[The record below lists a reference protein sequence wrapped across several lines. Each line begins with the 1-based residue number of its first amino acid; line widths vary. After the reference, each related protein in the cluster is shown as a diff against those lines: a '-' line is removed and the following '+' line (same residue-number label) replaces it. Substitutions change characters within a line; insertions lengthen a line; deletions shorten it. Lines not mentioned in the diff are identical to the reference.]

1 MTGPTHVIIA
11 TVATL
16 VLRQQTELAPTDLRA
31 WVMVWTGALLPD
43 IDEPG
48 STISEPVSVVDK
60 MVPNW
65 VETMIHAPIKAVSGA
80 IRALFGHRGAT
91 HYVLWPALL
100 LLFGFWRNNDVIF
113 WLGWGYLWH
122 VLADWTTRRAI
133 PAAGPFYRKA
143 VHILPKPLR
152 IRTGGP
158 VETLISTV
166 CWLYVFYSIYLY
178 YVGRG

>member
-16 VLRQQTELAPTDLRA
+16 ALRQQTDFAPTDLLA
-31 WVMVWTGALLPD
+31 WLMVWTGALLPD
-43 IDEPG
+43 IDEPS
-48 STISEPVSVVDK
+48 STITEPLNVVDK
-60 MVPNW
+60 MVPDW
-65 VETMIHAPIKAVSGA
+65 VEKTVHSPIKAVSSA
-80 IRALFGHRGAT
+80 IREVFGHRGAT
-91 HYVLWPALL
+91 HYVIWPVMLL
-100 LLFGFWRNNDVIF
+100 SLGYWQNNDVIF

-133 PAAGPFYRKA
+133 PAAGPFSRKA
-143 VHILPKPLR
+143 IHILPRPLR

-158 VETLISTV
+158 VEALISTA

-178 YVGRG
+178 YVGTG